1 MQKTLKLN
9 QNYLFQRMYRSGKS
23 VVSSTV
29 VLYYHKRP
37 RQKLNRIGITTTK
50 KIGCAVR
57 RNRARR
63 VILESYRL
71 LEPMVAPGYTFVVVA
86 RSKAADV
93 KMQTVGD
100 DLRRLLSKIGALQPQ
115 QNV

>member
-9 QNYLFQRMYRSGKS
+9 QNYLFQRLYRRGKS
-23 VVSSTV
+23 LVSPTI

-37 RQKLNRIGITTTK
+37 SQKFNRIGVTTSK
-50 KIGCAVR
+50 KVGCAVR

-71 LEPMVAPGYTFVVVA
+71 LEPQVEAGYTFVIVA
-86 RSKAADV
+86 RAKAADV
-93 KMQTVGD
+93 KMQAVRD
-100 DLRRLLSKIGALQPQ
+100 DLHRLLSKIGGLSSPR
-115 QNV
+115 